1 MTSLVGP
8 HLIPLPLIDGVV
20 HVQAIELHIT
30 LIMLIWNL
38 IAMVKHVLS
47 YAGFLIVPVFTGS
60 QLCCVTC

>member
-30 LIMLIWNL
+30 LIMLIWNP
-38 IAMVKHVLS
+38 IAMARYVLS
-47 YAGFLIVPVFTGS
+47 CAGFFIVPVLTGS
-60 QLCCVTC
+60 